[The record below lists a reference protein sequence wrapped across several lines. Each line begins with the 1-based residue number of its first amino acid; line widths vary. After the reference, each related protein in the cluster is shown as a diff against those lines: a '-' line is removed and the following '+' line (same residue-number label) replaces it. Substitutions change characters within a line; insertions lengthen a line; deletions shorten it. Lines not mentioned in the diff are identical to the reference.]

1 MEKLITKRNLSLF
14 GIVSFLLVIA
24 LYFILQNNS
33 KDDEKLF
40 DIFLAE
46 LYNEQNSN
54 LDEKLY
60 YLSSLDNP
68 KVSFF
73 SDLKLTSIEN
83 LDRYNKIDKDI
94 ILLKKALIDL
104 DKELIKSLSLDAIL
118 EKTNLTETKI
128 DLLDIDVEGA
138 DLRVLK
144 GFTIE
149 KFKPELICVEIH
161 EKEIKNSGIYKY
173 LSNFSY
179 ELVWSGVFSHIFKS
193 KS

>member
-1 MEKLITKRNLSLF
+1 MEKLITKRNLYLF

-54 LDEKLY
+54 LDEKIY

-94 ILLKKALIDL
+94 I
-104 DKELIKSLSLDAIL
+104 
-118 EKTNLTETKI
+118 N
-128 DLLDIDVEGA
+128 
-138 DLRVLK
+138 
-144 GFTIE
+144 
-149 KFKPELICVEIH
+149 
-161 EKEIKNSGIYKY
+161 
-173 LSNFSY
+173 LSNSVKNDKISS
-179 ELVWSGVFSHIFKS
+179 EKIGIV
-193 KS
+193 

>member
-14 GIVSFLLVIA
+14 GIIFFLLVIA
-24 LYFILQNNS
+24 LYFILQNNT

-94 ILLKKALIDL
+94 ILLKKALINL
-104 DKELIKSLSLDAIL
+104 DKEMIKSLSLDKNFTFNQIA
-118 EKTNLTETKI
+118 KI
-128 DLLDIDVEGA
+128 YLYNLDIKNYEFSDS
-138 DLRVLK
+138 DRDNLNN
-144 GFTIE
+144 F
-149 KFKPELICVEIH
+149 F
-161 EKEIKNSGIYKY
+161 IKAVSR
-173 LSNFSY
+173 LSN
-179 ELVWSGVFSHIFKS
+179 EKN
-193 KS
+193 

>member
-14 GIVSFLLVIA
+14 GIISFILVIA
-24 LYFILQNNS
+24 LYFIFQNNT

-40 DIFLAE
+40 DIFLAD

-83 LDRYNKIDKDI
+83 LDRYSKIDKDI
-94 ILLKKALIDL
+94 ILLKKALIKL
-104 DKELIKSLSLDAIL
+104 DKELIKSLSLDNNFTFNQIA
-118 EKTNLTETKI
+118 KI
-128 DLLDIDVEGA
+128 YLYNLDINNYAFSESEQDNLNNFFIKAVE
-138 DLRVLK
+138 R
-144 GFTIE
+144 
-149 KFKPELICVEIH
+149 
-161 EKEIKNSGIYKY
+161 
-173 LSNFSY
+173 LSN
-179 ELVWSGVFSHIFKS
+179 END
-193 KS
+193 

>member
-14 GIVSFLLVIA
+14 GIISFILVIA
-24 LYFILQNNS
+24 LYFIFQNNT

-40 DIFLAE
+40 DIFLAD

-94 ILLKKALIDL
+94 ILLKKALSEL
-104 DKELIKSLSLDAIL
+104 DKELIKSLSLDNNFTFNQIA
-118 EKTNLTETKI
+118 KI
-128 DLLDIDVEGA
+128 YLYNLDISNYE
-138 DLRVLK
+138 
-144 GFTIE
+144 FIE
-149 KFKPELICVEIH
+149 SDKDNLNNFF
-161 EKEIKNSGIYKY
+161 IKAVDR
-173 LSNFSY
+173 LSN
-179 ELVWSGVFSHIFKS
+179 END
-193 KS
+193 

>member
-46 LYNEQNSN
+46 LYNEQNNEQSSN
-54 LDEKLY
+54 LDKKLH

-94 ILLKKALIDL
+94 ILLKKALINM
-104 DKELIKSLSLDAIL
+104 DKELIKSLSLDDNFTFNQIA
-118 EKTNLTETKI
+118 KI
-128 DLLDIDVEGA
+128 YLYNLDINNYKLSDSDKDNLNNFFIKA
-138 DLRVLK
+138 IDRL
-144 GFTIE
+144 FNE
-149 KFKPELICVEIH
+149 K
-161 EKEIKNSGIYKY
+161 N
-173 LSNFSY
+173 
-179 ELVWSGVFSHIFKS
+179 
-193 KS
+193 

>member
-1 MEKLITKRNLSLF
+1 MEKLITKKNLSFL
-14 GIVSFLLVIA
+14 GIISVLIFIA
-24 LYFILQNNS
+24 LYFILQNNT
-33 KDDEKLF
+33 KDDQKLF

-104 DKELIKSLSLDAIL
+104 DKELIKSLSLDNNFTFNEIAKIYFYNL
-118 EKTNLTETKI
+118 NTNNFEFSESDRDNLNN
-128 DLLDIDVEGA
+128 
-138 DLRVLK
+138 
-144 GFTIE
+144 F
-149 KFKPELICVEIH
+149 F
-161 EKEIKNSGIYKY
+161 IKAVDR
-173 LSNFSY
+173 LSN
-179 ELVWSGVFSHIFKS
+179 EKN
-193 KS
+193 